1 MRWCSFPT
9 GNSNLVYAIIRKR
22 SVFHQLANLPTDP
35 PAIHK
40 ALQRRRKAPEPLSRT
55 SSQEGASMEGSRPAA
70 PAEPGTL
77 KTSLVATPGLALA
90 GGGGCGHRHGWGLD
104 RVFGV
109 CHPISGK
116 GHGKLNRWGWQ
127 LRRQG
132 GGWGA
137 EMLESR
143 GALAQWG
150 MDLTPGCGLWEGC
163 GHGWVHWEIRHRG
176 SKVGGKREPRGEGV
190 GPGGDAAGRALGRG
204 PHAHLAPQ
212 ALTS

>member
-55 SSQEGASMEGSRPAA
+55 SSQEGASMEGSRPAV

-109 CHPISGK
+109 CHPISSK

-127 LRRQG
+127 LRRCG
-132 GGWGA
+132 VGGA
-137 EMLESR
+137 ETLESR
-143 GALAQWG
+143 GALA
-150 MDLTPGCGLWEGC
+150 
-163 GHGWVHWEIRHRG
+163 
-176 SKVGGKREPRGEGV
+176 
-190 GPGGDAAGRALGRG
+190 
-204 PHAHLAPQ
+204 
-212 ALTS
+212 